1 MLMLII
7 IIIIYYYY
15 YVHDSRG
22 SHIPFFISKCEIIGD
37 AASDIVTQSFLR
49 FNAVVEFMFNKLH
62 TLRWQRLGYIIAYFR
77 CFETASPLNNIK
89 NTGQCTV

>member
-1 MLMLII
+1 MLII

-49 FNAVVEFMFNKLH
+49 FNAVVKFMFNKLH
-62 TLRWQRLGYIIAYFR
+62 TLRWQRLYHCVFPMFRNCIAS
-77 CFETASPLNNIK
+77 E
-89 NTGQCTV
+89 QH